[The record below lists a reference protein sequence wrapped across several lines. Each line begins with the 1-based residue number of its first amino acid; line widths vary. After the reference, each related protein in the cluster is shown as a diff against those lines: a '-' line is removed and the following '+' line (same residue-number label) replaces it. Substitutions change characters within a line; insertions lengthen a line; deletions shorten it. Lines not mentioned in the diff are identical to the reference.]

1 MNYGIL
7 GPIVVLACLSACAV
21 GPDYREPAPI
31 LPDRWQA
38 ARDSA
43 QALKP
48 ISEQA
53 LKTWWSTFRDPE
65 LNRIMEQARQ
75 GNLDLRIA
83 FTRIEQARAERLANR
98 AALFPQV
105 GALGVASHFDN
116 LIPGQDLAG
125 SGGLNYFLTG
135 FDAIWEIDA
144 FGRLRRKLEAASAQT
159 ESAGEEY
166 RQAWVLLSAEVARTY
181 TDYRNLQ
188 NQLRI
193 TQANLA
199 SQRRTLE
206 LTEQL
211 FREGVG
217 TRYDVARARAQ
228 TESTEAGIPALEG
241 RITAA
246 RHQLEMLIGAKP
258 GALQIRLAEPADV
271 PETSTRELLTTPAAS
286 LRYRPDIRGGERRLA
301 AATATQGAAFA
312 ELFPKISIAAFAGL
326 QNSDLENLFRS
337 SSFSWASGSAIMQPI
352 FNFGRIRAGIDLAD
366 ARQKEAYLNYE
377 KAVLDALRET
387 ESAMAQF
394 LKEEQRRRT
403 LAASVADLRESHRLA
418 ELRYREG
425 IATFLDVLDAER
437 VLYRE
442 ELELAESRARTAT
455 FLIALY
461 KALGGAGQLEV
472 PPVEEPIRPW
482 G

>member
-1 MNYGIL
+1 M
-7 GPIVVLACLSACAV
+7 
-21 GPDYREPAPI
+21 
-31 LPDRWQA
+31 
-38 ARDSA
+38 
-43 QALKP
+43 
-48 ISEQA
+48 
-53 LKTWWSTFRDPE
+53 
-65 LNRIMEQARQ
+65 
-75 GNLDLRIA
+75 
-83 FTRIEQARAERLANR
+83 
-98 AALFPQV
+98 
-105 GALGVASHFDN
+105 
-116 LIPGQDLAG
+116 
-125 SGGLNYFLTG
+125 
-135 FDAIWEIDA
+135 
-144 FGRLRRKLEAASAQT
+144 
-159 ESAGEEY
+159 
-166 RQAWVLLSAEVARTY
+166 LLSAEVARTY

-312 ELFPKISIAAFAGL
+312 ELFPKISIVAFAGL

-461 KALGGAGQLEV
+461 KALGGAGQFEV